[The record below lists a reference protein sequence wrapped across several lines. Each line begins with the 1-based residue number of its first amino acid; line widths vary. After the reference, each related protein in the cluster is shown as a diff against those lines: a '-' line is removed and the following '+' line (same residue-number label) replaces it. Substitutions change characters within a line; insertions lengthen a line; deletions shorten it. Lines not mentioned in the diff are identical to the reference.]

1 MSYALLLL
9 GFVFLVKGADVFVN
23 GASAL
28 ARLFGVSPTVIGLT
42 VVAIGTSSPEIAVS
56 VTSALQ
62 GNGDIA
68 LSNAIGSN
76 LCNILLILG
85 LCAVVRPVPSDRG
98 LLRFDIPACIAA
110 TVFLQYMLS
119 DGSAERHE
127 GVLLLTGLGAYLAI
141 VLRSAMKNKP
151 EKSEKPAVSLWKSGL
166 FILSGLAA
174 VIYGGD
180 LVVDNAC
187 RIAEAMGVSQTLI
200 GLTVVA
206 VGTSLPELV
215 TSVAA
220 AKKGET
226 GLALGNVI
234 GSNLF
239 NILLVVGSAVSVS
252 PVSVSAN
259 YTVDCLVLLAASV
272 LIFVFSRTHHT
283 ISRAEGVCC
292 LLIYAGYTGYIIAR

>member
-1 MSYALLLL
+1 MSYALLFL

-42 VVAIGTSSPEIAVS
+42 VAAIGTSAPEIAVS

-76 LCNILLILG
+76 LFNILLILG

-98 LLRFDIPACIAA
+98 LLRFDIPVCIAT

-119 DGSAERHE
+119 NGAVERHE

-141 VLRSAMKNKP
+141 ALRSAIKNKP
-151 EKSEKPAVSLWKSGL
+151 ENPEKPAVSFWKSGL
-166 FILSGLAA
+166 YILSGLAA
-174 VIYGGD
+174 VVYGGN
-180 LVVDNAC
+180 LVVANAC
-187 RIAEAMGVSQTLI
+187 RIAETMGVSQTLI
-200 GLTVVA
+200 GLTIVA

-220 AKKGET
+220 ARKGET
-226 GLALGNVI
+226 GLAIGNVI

-239 NILLVVGSAVSVS
+239 NILLVVGSAVSLS

-272 LIFVFSRTHHT
+272 LIYIFSRTHHT

-292 LLIYAGYTGYIIAR
+292 LLIYAIYTGYIIVR

>member
-1 MSYALLLL
+1 MSYGLLLL
-9 GFVFLVKGADVFVN
+9 GFVLLVKGADIFVD

-42 VVAIGTSSPEIAVS
+42 VVAIGTSAPEIAVS

-85 LCAVVRPVPSDRG
+85 VCAVVRPVPSDRG
-98 LLRFDIPACIAA
+98 LLRFDIPVCIAT

-119 DGSAERHE
+119 DGTADRYE
-127 GVLLLTGLGAYLAI
+127 GFLLLTGLGAYLTV

-151 EKSEKPAVSLWKSGL
+151 ENPEKPAVSFWKSGL
-166 FILSGLAA
+166 YILFGLAA
-174 VIYGGD
+174 VVYGGD
-180 LVVDNAC
+180 LVVGNAC
-187 RIAEAMGVSQTLI
+187 RIAETMGVSQTLI

-220 AKKGET
+220 ARKGET
-226 GLALGNVI
+226 ELALGNVV

-259 YTVDCLVLLAASV
+259 YTVDCLVLLATSI
-272 LIFVFSRTHHT
+272 LMYIFSLTHHT

-292 LLIYAGYTGYIIAR
+292 LLIYVIYTGYIIAR

>member
-9 GFVFLVKGADVFVN
+9 GFVLLVKGADFFVD

-28 ARLFGVSPTVIGLT
+28 ARLFGVSSTVIGLT
-42 VVAIGTSSPEIAVS
+42 VVAVGTSAPEIAVS
-56 VTSALQ
+56 VTSALR

-68 LSNAIGSN
+68 LSNAVGSN

-98 LLRFDIPACIAA
+98 LLRFDIPVCIAA

-119 DGSAERHE
+119 DGTAGRYE
-127 GVLLLTGLGAYLAI
+127 GVLLLGGLAAYLTV
-141 VLRSAMKNKP
+141 VLRSALKNKP
-151 EKSEKPAVSLWKSGL
+151 EKSEKTSVPFWKIGL
-166 FILSGLAA
+166 YIVFGLAA
-174 VIYGGD
+174 VVYGGD

-187 RIAEAMGVSQTLI
+187 RIAAAMGVSQTLI
-200 GLTVVA
+200 GLTVIA

-220 AKKGET
+220 ARKGET

-239 NILLVVGSAVSVS
+239 NILLVVGSAVAVS

-272 LIFVFSRTHHT
+272 LIYVFSRTHHT
-283 ISRAEGVCC
+283 ISRVEGVCC